1 MSTPGRPLP
10 ERLARIAG
18 PLPEPGAVPDADASP
33 YGTAQ
38 PVQQGFVERDGVKIW
53 YAVWGDSGPWVAF
66 APPLQ
71 IVHSQML
78 KGTVPYLSR
87 HFRVITTDG
96 RGNGRSD
103 RPTGQD
109 AYSFDHFYADFVA
122 VLDAAGAERVAVVG
136 ISAGAM
142 TVLRLAAEQPQ
153 RVTHLITAGGFA
165 DSLPSD
171 EKLAQRLKTEGE
183 LLRSDWPAYVDW
195 FMSTIF
201 NEPHS
206 TKPYEDGAH
215 YAWATSADWLGW
227 CRNAWVSNDVRELA
241 RRVSCPT
248 LVIHGDR
255 DFRVPYAKG
264 QEIHALVPGS
274 KMLSIAGGGHVTA
287 ARDPVVFN
295 RTLREFIGGPRSER
309 TWTRAMKRPRRALFI
324 SSPIG
329 LGHVQRDLA
338 IARELRKLQP
348 DLAIDW
354 FTVDPAARYL
364 EREGE
369 RLHPITQRLANESRH
384 FEQVAAAGGEHDL
397 SAFFALRT
405 MDEIMNN
412 NFMTFVDLMEAEHY
426 DIVIGDEAWDV
437 DYHYHENPELKRQPY
452 VFLTDFVGCLP
463 MEEGNEREA
472 ALCADR
478 NADDIEHVA
487 RYPYLRDAAI
497 FVGNREDVT
506 EQTFGPGL
514 PGIREWTDRN
524 FCYCGYCLPFDPR
537 ALADTERLRAQH
549 GYSSDEK
556 VAIAAVGGT
565 ATGRHLLQRI
575 AAAFPR
581 MKRELPELRLIMV
594 TGPRLSTD
602 EFKPQPG
609 LELRPYVHN
618 LYEHLACCDLA
629 LVQGGLSTTMELVA
643 TRRPFLSFPLQRHF
657 EQCVHVRQRLA
668 NYAAD
673 RSMDYA
679 ATLDPD
685 QLAQRA
691 LAAMHE
697 PVRYR
702 PVETDGAA
710 RAALRIAQVL
720 DNRWWAR

>member
-1 MSTPGRPLP
+1 MTTPTRPLP
-10 ERLARIAG
+10 ERFDRVAG
-18 PLPEPGAVPDADASP
+18 PLPEPGSVPDADASP
-33 YGTAQ
+33 YETVQ
-38 PVQQGFVERDGVKIW
+38 PALQGFVDRAGVKIW
-53 YAVWGDSGPWVAF
+53 YAVWGDAGPWIAF
-66 APPLQ
+66 APSFQ
-71 IVHSQML
+71 VVHSQML
-78 KGTVPYLSR
+78 KGTVPYLSQ
-87 HFRVITTDG
+87 HFRVVTTDG

-103 RPTGQD
+103 RPTGQA
-109 AYSFDHFYADFVA
+109 AYSFDHFFDDFVA
-122 VLDAAGAERVAVVG
+122 VLDAVGADRTALVG
-136 ISAGAM
+136 VSAAAM

-153 RVTHLITAGGFA
+153 RVTHVITAGGFA

-171 EKLAQRLKTEGE
+171 EKLAERLKREGE
-183 LLRSDWPAYVDW
+183 LLRGDWPGYLDW
-195 FMSTIF
+195 FMATIF
-201 NEPHS
+201 SEPHS
-206 TKPYEDGAH
+206 TKPYEDGVRFG
-215 YAWATSADWLGW
+215 WATSAEWLGA
-227 CRNAWVSNDVRELA
+227 CRNAWVGNDVRELA
-241 RRVSCPT
+241 RRIACPT
-248 LVIHGDR
+248 LVIHGDEDR
-255 DFRVPYAKG
+255 RAPLAKG
-264 QEIHALVPGS
+264 QQIHALVPGS
-274 KMLSIAGGGHVTA
+274 KMLTVAGGGHVTA
-287 ARDPVVFN
+287 VRDAALFN
-295 RTLREFIGGPRSER
+295 RTLRDFVAGPARQR
-309 TWTRAMKRPRRALFI
+309 TWVRAMARPRRALFI
-324 SSPIG
+324 SSAIG

-354 FTVDPAARYL
+354 FTVDPAAGYL
-364 EREGE
+364 LREGE

-384 FEQVAAAGGEHDL
+384 FERVAGEHDL
-397 SAFFALRT
+397 SAFFALRS
-405 MDEIMNN
+405 MDEIMSR

-463 MEEGNEREA
+463 MEPGNAREA

-497 FVGNREDVT
+497 FVGNREDVS
-506 EQTFGPGL
+506 EQRFGPGL
-514 PGIREWTDRN
+514 PVIREWTDRN
-524 FCYCGYCLPFDPR
+524 FCYCGYCLPFNP
-537 ALADTERLRAQH
+537 ATLADTERLRAQH
-549 GYSSDEK
+549 GYRSDEK
-556 VAIAAVGGT
+556 IAIAAVGGT
-565 ATGRHLLQRI
+565 ATGGHLLQRI
-575 AAAFPR
+575 AEAFPR
-581 MKRELPELRLIMV
+581 MKRELPELRLILV

-602 EFKPQPG
+602 AFKPQPG
-609 LELRPYVHN
+609 LELRPYVHK

-685 QLAQRA
+685 QLAARA
-691 LAAMHE
+691 LAAMHQ

-720 DNRWWAR
+720 DNREWAR